1 MDHQLDEICEKDLN
15 LLLDTSLIMKNNNQY
30 KSTEYGIAM
39 AAYYIKFETMKT
51 IMQIM
56 QKAGVSGI
64 VWRSFHPY
72 SATTR
77 VTNIP

>member
-1 MDHQLDEICEKDLN
+1 VDHQLDEICEKDLN
-15 LLLDTSLIMKNNNQY
+15 LLLDTSLIMRNNNQY

-39 AAYYIKFETMKT
+39 AAYYIKFGSMKI
-51 IMQIM
+51 IMLIK
-56 QKAGVSGI
+56 QKARVSGI